1 MVKVSVLYRHG
12 NGYKEFIGE
21 EVTNSSEGNLFLIYN
36 KNGHLAHIIPF
47 DAVASIDIEYD
58 IDEEETTLHEI
69 IDHPGCFAP
78 YSYTLNDYWDKS
90 KE

>member
-1 MVKVSVLYRHG
+1 MT
-12 NGYKEFIGE
+12 NKEKEYLNYTECERCWSHEQIE
-21 EVTNSSEGNLFLIYN
+21 DTLI
-36 KNGHLAHIIPF
+36 F
-47 DAVASIDIEYD
+47 QTIDGKWYLRSEYD

-78 YSYTLNDYWDKS
+78 HSYTLNDYWDKS